1 MIYQQCLPPSSV
13 LERLRLVSPVLQSR
27 ARRKPDRDPLP
38 GDEAHTAT
46 TVKTKSFP
54 VYRLRSTAYCCG
66 YLEVVDLLEQADEC
80 SGGACHDAERHR
92 ISKTPVQLRH
102 VRKVH

>member
-46 TVKTKSFP
+46 TAKTKSSP
-54 VYRLRSTAYCCG
+54 VYRLRPTAYRFGC
-66 YLEVVDLLEQADEC
+66 LEIVDLLEQVDEC
-80 SGGACHDAERHR
+80 SGSACHDAERHG
-92 ISKTPVQLRH
+92 ISKTPVQ
-102 VRKVH
+102 